1 MKAKFSILII
11 GLTVLI
17 SVTMLAGCQEQES
30 VAVAESTSPGI
41 PAVPVSVMVIEPV
54 AMQDVIYLP
63 GETEAFEDVQVAAN
77 IAGRVDWIGPREGQ
91 QVDKGD
97 LLAKIDVS
105 ALKASLD
112 RAEAAYKLADDL
124 YQRRLRL
131 YEHKIIAKEELDQSE
146 TQRALA
152 LADLKQI
159 KVRYNHG
166 FPKSPI
172 TGIMNYLYVEE
183 GEYADVGK
191 PLAEIVN
198 IDKIKINVRVPEL
211 DVRFVNLGQQT
222 PLKIDAFPDRTFM
235 GTIDFVSFK
244 ADPATKTFL
253 VRSVID
259 NPYYDIRP
267 GMIGRVAFVR
277 RVIPDAIAAPIFTLI
292 DKGGERIVFVEKDGV
307 AESRTISIG
316 VIEGDRV
323 QITSGLNPGDHL
335 IVKGHTEVED
345 GMKVIVK

>member
-1 MKAKFSILII
+1 MKAQFSILPIV
-11 GLTVLI
+11 LTVL
-17 SVTMLAGCQEQES
+17 TAAFLLAGCQDQES
-30 VAVAESTSPGI
+30 MAVAENTSPEA

-54 AMQDVIYLP
+54 VMQDVIFLP
-63 GETEAFEDVQVAAN
+63 GETEASEDVKVAAN
-77 IAGRVDWIGPREGQ
+77 TAGRVDWIGPREGQ
-91 QVDKGD
+91 QVNKGD

-131 YEHKIIAKEELDQSE
+131 YDHKIIAKEELDQSE

-172 TGIMNYLYVEE
+172 SGIMNHLYVEV

-222 PLKIDAFPDRTFM
+222 PLKIDAFPDRPLV

-277 RVIPDAIAAPIFTLI
+277 RVIADAVAAPLFTLV
-292 DKGGERIVFVEKDGV
+292 DKGGERIVFVEKNGI
-307 AESRTISIG
+307 AQSRTISIG